1 MATHV
6 SSTNKYVRLLVM
18 TKQSKLNI
26 YLNLPAKLMV
36 CHTPFKSTREKMERG
51 VVMMYQMV
59 PVKVILQ
66 FTKWAAISCSK
77 YNVQQWWRK
86 QVTNDFFRFPEIWL
100 IYINRLCRAEDM
112 LTHVYGASEH
122 PSVAC
127 KLCQYVGTSIYFQK
141 KIIMYWHRVSDALKR
156 SLKINCF

>member
-1 MATHV
+1 
-6 SSTNKYVRLLVM
+6 M

-36 CHTPFKSTREKMERG
+36 CHTPFKSTMEKMERG

-86 QVTNDFFRFPEIWL
+86 QVTNDFFRFPENL
-100 IYINRLCRAEDM
+100 ILKYGWFISTGFAEQKTCWHM
-112 LTHVYGASEH
+112 YMVLRNTHQLLANSASMWVH
-122 PSVAC
+122 PFISR
-127 KLCQYVGTSIYFQK
+127 K